1 MKSKTKKRIIAAAI
15 PFLVLLV
22 LSASFFVYTS
32 DYYHADETALKA
44 LVSDEKVTVTKTD
57 YGYFF
62 DGTGTTDAFVFY
74 PGGKVEETA
83 YAPLMRL
90 TADQGVDVCLLKMPF
105 RLAFFDIDKADM
117 FIDQTEY
124 EHYYVGG
131 HSLGGVAA
139 SYYMND
145 NTDNIDGIIFC
156 ASYPVKDI
164 PEKKLALSIY
174 GSLDN
179 VLDSQQ
185 YENAKKYFPSDHKE
199 YVLDGA
205 NHSGFGSYG
214 VQKGDFAPTITND
227 VQQSKT
233 AEIIVNQIK
242 Q

>member
-1 MKSKTKKRIIAAAI
+1 M
-15 PFLVLLV
+15 L
-22 LSASFFVYTS
+22 
-32 DYYHADETALKA
+32 
-44 LVSDEKVTVTKTD
+44 
-57 YGYFF
+57 
-62 DGTGTTDAFVFY
+62 
-74 PGGKVEETA
+74 
-83 YAPLMRL
+83 
-90 TADQGVDVCLLKMPF
+90 